1 MFYISPFYHLVFPFE
16 KFLVT
21 DADIEFRYNINL
33 LYSEFDKFGED
44 KLYAFAKDMSPLYR
58 TLLFNY
64 RYILVIGFLNKYS
77 QSPKLII
84 AIVHCGMIG
93 RPTPVLSWGSQGSCR
108 G

>member
-1 MFYISPFYHLVFPFE
+1 MYTFDISYSDKSNASPIVVQDMFYISPFYHLVFQFE

-44 KLYAFAKDMSPLYR
+44 KLFAFAKDMSPLYR

-64 RYILVIGFLNKYS
+64 RYIIWDY
-77 QSPKLII
+77 
-84 AIVHCGMIG
+84 
-93 RPTPVLSWGSQGSCR
+93 W
-108 G
+108 